1 MKIFPFVAENAA
13 TALAD
18 IHEKLGPDAVVLS
31 IRRLP
36 AHGMAWLWNRQGHV
50 EVLAAVLDERET
62 AVAATAF
69 PEVLKTSR
77 QTWDDSVDSSAS
89 GGTGARAWRSITWL
103 ESLGLLPSLA
113 NIFEERVRARHGAQ
127 PPSAAPAE
135 WAAVRAALTEFWRP
149 PARVNGEKQ
158 THVFIGPP
166 GSGKTTVL
174 CKWLTAAVLA
184 EEHSARV
191 WRLDG
196 VSANTSEFLSV
207 HCEMLGVPIARFW
220 CDESSGTGIPP
231 VSSSRNGQGVVE
243 HTGGTPVP
251 LMAQT
256 PVPPPADMYFVDLP
270 GVEASDSRA
279 LSALRE
285 QIATLPSPRVHLVL
299 NAAYETS
306 VLFEQFRAFA
316 PLKPDG
322 LIFTHLD
329 EERQRVKLWNF
340 VLGTNCSIEFLSAGQ
355 KIPGE
360 FLRAESALLFPQENR
375 AQTLL
380 KTT

>member
-1 MKIFPFVAENAA
+1 MRIEPFVAENAA
-13 TALAD
+13 TALAQ

-36 AHGMAWLWNRQGHV
+36 AQGVAWLWNRQGHV
-50 EVLAAVLDERET
+50 EVLAALLNEKET
-62 AVAATAF
+62 ADAAEIL
-69 PEVLKTSR
+69 PDVLKTGRHS
-77 QTWDDSVDSSAS
+77 WDDSVDFHPN
-89 GGTGARAWRSITWL
+89 TEGATNGRAWRSITWL
-103 ESLGLLPSLA
+103 ESLGLLPTFA
-113 NIFEERVRARHGAQ
+113 NLLEERVRARQGEN
-127 PPSAAPAE
+127 PPSTPKAE
-135 WAAVRAALTEFWRP
+135 WSAVRAALTEFWRA
-149 PARVNGEKQ
+149 PAKTNGPQ

-174 CKWLTAAVLA
+174 CKWLTAAVLR
-184 EEHSARV
+184 EEHTARV

-207 HCEMLGVPIARFW
+207 HCEMLGVPMARFLN
-220 CDESSGTGIPP
+220 EEKGAAGAAMN
-231 VSSSRNGQGVVE
+231 R
-243 HTGGTPVP
+243 TGGTPVP
-251 LMAQT
+251 
-256 PVPPPADMYFVDLP
+256 PAADLSFVDLP

-279 LSALRE
+279 LSQLRE

-299 NAAYETS
+299 NAAYETT

-316 PLKPDG
+316 ALKPDG

-340 VLGTNCSIEFLSAGQ
+340 VLGTNCSIHFLSAGQ

-360 FLRAESALLFPQENR
+360 FLRAESALLFPHENR
-375 AQTLL
+375 P
-380 KTT
+380 

>member
-1 MKIFPFVAENAA
+1 MKILPFVAENAA
-13 TALAD
+13 TALAQ

-36 AHGMAWLWNRQGHV
+36 AHGVAWLWNRQGHV
-50 EVLAAVLDERET
+50 EVLAALLNERET
-62 AVAATAF
+62 AEAATSL
-69 PEVLKTSR
+69 PEVLETGR
-77 QTWDDSVDSSAS
+77 QTWDDSVELHPPMDP
-89 GGTGARAWRSITWL
+89 GVHARTWRSITWL
-103 ESLGLLPSLA
+103 ESLGLLPSFA
-113 NIFEERVRARHGAQ
+113 NLLEDRARARHGER
-127 PPSAAPAE
+127 PPPTPTAE

-149 PARVNGEKQ
+149 PPRIDGEQKQ

-174 CKWLTAAVLA
+174 CKWLTASVLS
-184 EEHSARV
+184 EEQTARV

-207 HCEMLGVPIARFW
+207 HCELLGVPTARFW
-220 CDESSGTGIPP
+220 CEPDTTAN
-231 VSSSRNGQGVVE
+231 V
-243 HTGGTPVP
+243 
-251 LMAQT
+251 
-256 PVPPPADMYFVDLP
+256 YFVDLP
-270 GVEASDSRA
+270 GVESNDSRA
-279 LSALRE
+279 IAMLRE
-285 QIATLPSPRVHLVL
+285 QISALPSPRVHLVL
-299 NAAYETS
+299 NAAYETT

-340 VLGTNCSIEFLSAGQ
+340 VLGTNCSIHFLSAGQ

-375 AQTLL
+375 L
-380 KTT
+380 

>member
-1 MKIFPFVAENAA
+1 MKILPFVAENAA
-13 TALAD
+13 AALAQ
-18 IHEKLGPDAVVLS
+18 IHEKLGPDAMVLS

-36 AHGMAWLWNRQGHV
+36 AQGVAWLWNRQGHV
-50 EVLAAVLDERET
+50 EVLAALMSPTEKAE
-62 AVAATAF
+62 AATAL
-69 PEVLKTSR
+69 PEVLHTGR

-89 GGTGARAWRSITWL
+89 AGGAARPRMWRSITWL
-103 ESLGLLPSLA
+103 ESLGLLPAFA
-113 NIFEERVRARHGAQ
+113 NLLEERVRARQGEK
-127 PPSAAPAE
+127 PPTTPTAE
-135 WAAVRAALTEFWRP
+135 WSAVRGALMEFWRP
-149 PARVNGEKQ
+149 PAKVNGEKKQ

-174 CKWLTAAVLA
+174 CKWLTASVLS

-207 HCEMLGVPIARFW
+207 HCEMLGVPMARFW
-220 CDESSGTGIPP
+220 CEPDT
-231 VSSSRNGQGVVE
+231 
-243 HTGGTPVP
+243 
-251 LMAQT
+251 A
-256 PVPPPADMYFVDLP
+256 ADVYFVDLP
-270 GVEASDSRA
+270 GVETNDSRTMA
-279 LSALRE
+279 SLRE
-285 QIATLPSPRVHLVL
+285 QIAALPSPRVHLVL

-316 PLKPDG
+316 ALKPDD

-340 VLGTNCSIEFLSAGQ
+340 VLGTNCSIHFLSAGQ

-375 AQTLL
+375 L
-380 KTT
+380 

>member
-1 MKIFPFVAENAA
+1 MFDVSPPPAMKILPFVAENAA
-13 TALAD
+13 TALAE

-36 AHGMAWLWNRQGHV
+36 AHGMAWLWNRHGHV
-50 EVLAAVLDERET
+50 EVLAAVLDEKET
-62 AVAATAF
+62 AAAATAF
-69 PEVLKTSR
+69 PEVLQTSR
-77 QTWDDSVDSSAS
+77 QSWDDSVDFNAAS
-89 GGTGARAWRSITWL
+89 ETTARPWRSITWL

-113 NIFEERVRARHGAQ
+113 NILEERVRARHGEK
-127 PPSAAPAE
+127 PPSTAPAE
-135 WAAVRAALTEFWRP
+135 WSAVRGALTEFWRP
-149 PARVNGEKQ
+149 TTRTNGEKQ
-158 THVFIGPP
+158 THVFVGPP

-174 CKWLTAAVLA
+174 CKWLTSAVLA
-184 EEHSARV
+184 EEHTARV

-220 CDESSGTGIPP
+220 HEENSGTGVPP
-231 VSSSRNGQGVVE
+231 VRDARDATE
-243 HTGGTPVP
+243 LTGETPVP
-251 LMAQT
+251 LMANLH
-256 PVPPPADMYFVDLP
+256 FVDLP
-270 GVEASDSRA
+270 GVEANDSRA

-285 QIATLPSPRVHLVL
+285 QIAALPSPRVHLVL
-299 NAAYETS
+299 NAAYETA

-340 VLGTNCSIEFLSAGQ
+340 VLGTNCSINYLSAGQ

-375 AQTLL
+375 GQTLL
-380 KTT
+380 KTA